1 MTLWK
6 RPPIRLTER
15 DRDLITF
22 RFANP
27 QLTIRQI
34 ASHLLL
40 RPGELSRLLQLKEG
54 QLLLDDL
61 AYDRTVLPWQDY
73 RLSPKLYLRAITA
86 PGK

>member
-34 ASHLLL
+34 TSHLLL
-40 RPGELSRLLQLKEG
+40 QPGELSRLLQLKEG
-54 QLLLDDL
+54 
-61 AYDRTVLPWQDY
+61 R
-73 RLSPKLYLRAITA
+73 RL
-86 PGK
+86 

>member
-6 RPPIRLTER
+6 RSPIRLTER
-15 DRDLITF
+15 ELIAF

-27 QLTIRQI
+27 QLTIRQST
-34 ASHLLL
+34 SHLLL
-40 RPGELSRLLQLKEG
+40 QPGAFSRLLQLREG
-54 QLLLDDL
+54 RALLHAL
-61 AYDRTVLPWQDY
+61 AYGRTVLPWQNY

>member
-15 DRDLITF
+15 ERDLISF

-27 QLTIRQI
+27 QLTVRQLF
-34 ASHLLL
+34 SYLLL
-40 RPGELSRLLQLKEG
+40 RPGELSRMLRLGKGRALLHA
-54 QLLLDDL
+54 L
-61 AYDRTVLPWQDY
+61 AYGRTVLPWQNY